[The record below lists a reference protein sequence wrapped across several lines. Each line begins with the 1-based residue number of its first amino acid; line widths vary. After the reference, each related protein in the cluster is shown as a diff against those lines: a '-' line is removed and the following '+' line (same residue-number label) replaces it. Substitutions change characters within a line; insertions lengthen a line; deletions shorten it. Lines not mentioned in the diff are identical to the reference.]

1 MSEVNNLSIGYAPYS
16 SDFSA
21 PGDRRRFVY
30 YANSKAIDFQ
40 IAKPENEYD
49 IVYVTYGADI
59 TLWSKYDKS
68 KAVIVYELIDSYL
81 AWPVFSFYG
90 LFRGLAKYLSG
101 KHKYCE
107 LNHKKSIELMCRR
120 ADIVICSTEEQ
131 KNDIRRYCDDV
142 RIILDVKSMYHN
154 HRMTLQPELKNN
166 VLNIAWEGVPGNIK
180 SFTVIRDALSILSK
194 QYQIN
199 LHLITAL
206 KYKKYMNKYV
216 TKHTINEVKKY
227 IDINI
232 NNVYLYQW
240 NELTVSHIS
249 SACDFAIIPIDLD
262 NTPFFANAFDK
273 GKPEDKLLIFW
284 LMGLPAVVSETPP
297 HLRAM
302 KGAGVSMACSSTN
315 DWVSTI
321 KDIVDNKTKRNQSAK
336 KGFAYASRVNS
347 EERIISLWDD
357 LFEDIERIYI
367 PSQKRRLE
375 VNKQKDSSLT
385 NLSE

>member
-1 MSEVNNLSIGYAPYS
+1 MSVVDNLSIGYAPYS

-30 YANSKAIDFQ
+30 YANSKAIDFE

-49 IVYVTYGADI
+49 IVYVTHGADI
-59 TLWSKYDKS
+59 TVWSKYDKS
-68 KAVIVYELIDSYL
+68 KAVIVYELVDSYL
-81 AWPVFSFYG
+81 ATPVFSFYG
-90 LFRGLAKYLSG
+90 LFRGVSKYLSG
-101 KHKYCE
+101 KYKYCQ
-107 LNHKKSIELMCRR
+107 LNQKKSIESMCRN

-131 KNDIRRYCDDV
+131 KNQIRHYCDDV
-142 RIILDVKSMYHN
+142 RIILDVKSEYHN
-154 HRMTLQPELKNN
+154 YRMTLQPKPKNN
-166 VLNIAWEGVPGNIK
+166 ELNIAWEGLPHNIK

-206 KYKKYMNKYV
+206 KYKKYMNKYL
-216 TKHTINEVKKY
+216 TKHTVNEVKKY
-227 IDINI
+227 IDI

-249 SACDFAIIPIDLD
+249 SACDFAVIPIDSNDTMD
-262 NTPFFANAFDK
+262 N
-273 GKPEDKLLIFW
+273 GKPEDKLFIFW
-284 LMGLPAVVSETPP
+284 LMGLPTVVSETPA

-302 KGAGVSMACSSTN
+302 KGAGLSMACSSTN

-336 KGFAYASRVNS
+336 KGFDYATRVNS
-347 EERIISLWDD
+347 EERTISLWDD
-357 LFEDIERIYI
+357 LFEDI
-367 PSQKRRLE
+367 KRFH
-375 VNKQKDSSLT
+375 
-385 NLSE
+385 NLRRRPPT

>member
-16 SDFSA
+16 SDFSTS
-21 PGDRRRFVY
+21 GDRRRFVY
-30 YANSKAIDFQ
+30 YANSRKINFE

-49 IVYVTYGADI
+49 IVFVTHGADI
-59 TLWSKYDKS
+59 TAWSKYDKS

-81 AWPVFSFYG
+81 ATPLLSFYG
-90 LFRGLAKYLSG
+90 LFRGLVKYLSG
-101 KHKYCE
+101 KHKYCQ
-107 LNHKKSIELMCRR
+107 LNEKKSIESMCRR

-131 KNDIRRYCDDV
+131 KNHIRRYCDDV
-142 RIILDVKSMYHN
+142 RIILDVKSEYHN

-166 VLNIAWEGVPGNIK
+166 EVNIAWEGVPHNIK

-206 KYKKYMNKYV
+206 KYKKYMNKYL

-227 IDINI
+227 IDINNI
-232 NNVYLYQW
+232 YLYQW

-249 SACDFAIIPIDLD
+249 SACDFAVIPINSNDTMD
-262 NTPFFANAFDK
+262 N

-284 LMGLPAVVSETPP
+284 LMGLPAVVSETPA

-302 KGAGVSMACSSTN
+302 KSAGVSMACSSTN
-315 DWVSTI
+315 DWVSAI
-321 KDIVDNKTKRNQSAK
+321 KDIVDNKTKRNQSAE

-347 EERIISLWDD
+347 EEATMSLWDD
-357 LFEDIERIYI
+357 LFEDIERFHN
-367 PSQKRRLE
+367 SGRRRQLE
-375 VNKQKDSSLT
+375 VNKQKVLSST
-385 NLSE
+385 SLSEGTR

>member
-1 MSEVNNLSIGYAPYS
+1 MSVVDNLSISYAPYS

-21 PGDRRRFVY
+21 AGDRRRFVY
-30 YANSKAIDFQ
+30 YANSRAIDFE

-49 IVYVTYGADI
+49 IVYVTHGADI
-59 TLWSKYDKS
+59 TVWSKYDKS

-81 AWPVFSFYG
+81 ATPVLSFYG
-90 LFRGLAKYLSG
+90 LFRGVVYYLSG
-101 KHKYCE
+101 KHKYCQ
-107 LNHKKSIELMCRR
+107 LNQKKSIESMCRR

-131 KNDIRRYCDDV
+131 KNHIRRYCDDV

-166 VLNIAWEGVPGNIK
+166 ELNIAWEGVPHNIK

-227 IDINI
+227 IDIN
-232 NNVYLYQW
+232 NVYLYQW

-249 SACDFAIIPIDLD
+249 SACDFAIIPIDSND
-262 NTPFFANAFDK
+262 TMDK

-284 LMGLPAVVSETPP
+284 LMGLPAVVSETPA

-321 KDIVDNKTKRNQSAK
+321 KDIVDNKTKRNQYAK
-336 KGFAYASRVNS
+336 KVFAYASRVNS
-347 EERIISLWDD
+347 EEATMSLWDD
-357 LFEDIERIYI
+357 LFEDIERLHN
-367 PSQKRRLE
+367 SRRRDRLE
-375 VNKQKDSSLT
+375 VNKHKDLSST
-385 NLSE
+385 SLSKDAR

>member
-1 MSEVNNLSIGYAPYS
+1 MSAVDNLSIGYAPYS

-21 PGDRRRFVY
+21 AGDRRRFVY
-30 YANSKAIDFQ
+30 YANSKAIDFE

-49 IVYVTYGADI
+49 IVYVTHGADI

-81 AWPVFSFYG
+81 ATPVFSFYG
-90 LFRGLAKYLSG
+90 LFRGVAKYLSG
-101 KHKYCE
+101 TYKYCQ
-107 LNHKKSIELMCRR
+107 LNQKKSIESMCRR

-131 KNDIRRYCDDV
+131 KNHIRRYCDDV
-142 RIILDVKSMYHN
+142 RIILDVKSEYHN
-154 HRMTLQPELKNN
+154 HRMTLQPKIKNN
-166 VLNIAWEGVPGNIK
+166 EINIAWEGVPQNIK

-206 KYKKYMNKYV
+206 KYKQYMNKYV
-216 TKHTINEVKKY
+216 TKHAINEVKKY
-227 IDINI
+227 IDIN
-232 NNVYLYQW
+232 NVHLYQW
-240 NELTVSHIS
+240 NELTVSHIA
-249 SACDFAIIPIDLD
+249 SACDFAIIPINSND
-262 NTPFFANAFDK
+262 TMDK

-284 LMGLPAVVSETPP
+284 LMGLPAVVSETPA

-302 KGAGVSMACSSTN
+302 KGAGVSMACSTTN

-347 EERIISLWDD
+347 KERIISLWDD
-357 LFEDIERIYI
+357 LFEDIERFHI
-367 PSQKRRLE
+367 PRRRRQLE
-375 VNKQKDSSLT
+375 VNKQKDLSST
-385 NLSE
+385 SLSEETR

>member
-1 MSEVNNLSIGYAPYS
+1 MSEVDNLSIGYAPYS
-16 SDFSA
+16 SDFSSS
-21 PGDRRRFVY
+21 GDRRRFVY
-30 YANSKAIDFQ
+30 YANSRAIDFE

-49 IVYVTYGADI
+49 IVFVTHGADI
-59 TLWSKYDKS
+59 TAWSKYDKS

-81 AWPVFSFYG
+81 ATPVLSFYG

-107 LNHKKSIELMCRR
+107 LNEKKSIESMCKR

-131 KNDIRRYCDDV
+131 KKHIRRYCDDV
-142 RIILDVKSMYHN
+142 RIILDVKSEYHN
-154 HRMTLQPELKNN
+154 HKMNLQSELKNN
-166 VLNIAWEGVPGNIK
+166 EINIAWEGVPHNIK
-180 SFTVIRDALSILSK
+180 SFAVIRDALSILSK
-194 QYQIN
+194 QYQVN

-216 TKHTINEVKKY
+216 TKHTINEVKKH
-227 IDINI
+227 IDI

-249 SACDFAIIPIDLD
+249 SACDFAVIPINSNDTMD
-262 NTPFFANAFDK
+262 N

-284 LMGLPAVVSETPP
+284 LMGLPAVVSETPA

-315 DWVSTI
+315 DWVGTI
-321 KDIVDNKTKRNQSAK
+321 KDIVDNKTKRNQSAE

-347 EERIISLWDD
+347 EEATMSLWDD
-357 LFEDIERIYI
+357 LFEDIERLHN
-367 PSQKRRLE
+367 SRLRRRLE
-375 VNKQKDSSLT
+375 VNKQKDLSST
-385 NLSE
+385 SLSEGTR

>member
-1 MSEVNNLSIGYAPYS
+1 MSAVDKLSIGYAPYT
-16 SDFSA
+16 SDFSSS
-21 PGDRRRFVY
+21 GDKRRFVF
-30 YANSKAIDFQ
+30 YANSRAIDFE

-49 IVYVTYGADI
+49 IVFVTHGADI
-59 TLWSKYDKS
+59 TVWSKYDKS
-68 KAVIVYELIDSYL
+68 KAVIVYELVDSYL
-81 AWPVFSFYG
+81 ATPVFSFYG
-90 LFRGLAKYLSG
+90 LFRGVAKYLSG
-101 KHKYCE
+101 KYKYCQF
-107 LNHKKSIELMCRR
+107 NQKKSIESMCRR

-131 KNDIRRYCDDV
+131 KNQIRRYCDDV
-142 RIILDVKSMYHN
+142 RIILDVKSEYHN

-166 VLNIAWEGVPGNIK
+166 EINIAWEGVPHNIK

-227 IDINI
+227 IDIN
-232 NNVYLYQW
+232 NVFLYQW

-249 SACDFAIIPIDLD
+249 SACDFAVIPINSNDTL
-262 NTPFFANAFDK
+262 DK

-284 LMGLPAVVSETPP
+284 LMGLPTVVSETPA

-302 KGAGVSMACSSTN
+302 KGAGVSMACSTTN

-321 KDIVDNKTKRNQSAK
+321 KDIVDNKTKRNQSAE

-347 EERIISLWDD
+347 EEATMSLWDD
-357 LFEDIERIYI
+357 LFEDIERLHN
-367 PSQKRRLE
+367 SRRRHRLE
-375 VNKQKDSSLT
+375 VNKQKELSSTSLPEET
-385 NLSE
+385 R

>member
-1 MSEVNNLSIGYAPYS
+1 MSAVDNLSIGYAPYS
-16 SDFSA
+16 SDFSSS
-21 PGDRRRFVY
+21 GDRRRFVY
-30 YANSKAIDFQ
+30 YANSKAIDFE

-49 IVYVTYGADI
+49 VVFVTHGADI
-59 TLWSKYDKS
+59 TVWSKYDKS
-68 KAVIVYELIDSYL
+68 KAVIVYELVDSYL
-81 AWPVFSFYG
+81 ATPVFSFYG
-90 LFRGLAKYLSG
+90 LFRGLAKYISG
-101 KHKYCE
+101 KHKYCQ
-107 LNHKKSIELMCRR
+107 LNQKKSIESMCRR

-131 KNDIRRYCDDV
+131 KNHISHYCDDV
-142 RIILDVKSMYHN
+142 RIILDVKSEYHN
-154 HRMTLQPELKNN
+154 HRMTLQPKLKNN
-166 VLNIAWEGVPGNIK
+166 ELNIAWEGVPHNIK

-199 LHLITAL
+199 LHLMTAL

-216 TKHTINEVKKY
+216 TRHTINEVKKY
-227 IDINI
+227 IDV

-249 SACDFAIIPIDLD
+249 SACDFAVIPINSNDTMD
-262 NTPFFANAFDK
+262 N

-284 LMGLPAVVSETPP
+284 LMGLPAVVSETPA

-321 KDIVDNKTKRNQSAK
+321 KDIVENKTKRDQSAE

-347 EERIISLWDD
+347 VEAIMSLWDD
-357 LFEDIERIYI
+357 LFEDIKVLHNSRRR
-367 PSQKRRLE
+367 RRLE
-375 VNKQKDSSLT
+375 VNKQKDLSST
-385 NLSE
+385 SLSEGTR

>member
-1 MSEVNNLSIGYAPYS
+1 MSAVDKLSIGYAPYT
-16 SDFSA
+16 SDFSSS
-21 PGDRRRFVY
+21 GDKRRFVF
-30 YANSKAIDFQ
+30 YANSRAIDYE

-49 IVYVTYGADI
+49 IVFVTHGADI
-59 TLWSKYDKS
+59 TAWSKYDKS
-68 KAVIVYELIDSYL
+68 KAVIVYELVDSYL
-81 AWPVFSFYG
+81 ATPVFSFYG
-90 LFRGLAKYLSG
+90 LFRGVAKYLSG
-101 KHKYCE
+101 KYKYCQ
-107 LNHKKSIELMCRR
+107 LNQKKSIESMCRR

-131 KNDIRRYCDDV
+131 KNQIRRYCDDV
-142 RIILDVKSMYHN
+142 RIILDVKSEYHN

-166 VLNIAWEGVPGNIK
+166 ELNIAWEGVPHNIK

-206 KYKKYMNKYV
+206 KYKKYMNRYV

-227 IDINI
+227 IDI

-249 SACDFAIIPIDLD
+249 SACDFAVIPINSND
-262 NTPFFANAFDK
+262 PMDK
-273 GKPEDKLLIFW
+273 GKPEDKLFIFW
-284 LMGLPAVVSETPP
+284 LMGLPAVVSETPA

-321 KDIVDNKTKRNQSAK
+321 KDIVDNKVKRNQSAE

-347 EERIISLWDD
+347 EEATMSLWDD
-357 LFEDIERIYI
+357 LFEDIERLHN
-367 PSQKRRLE
+367 SRQRRRLE
-375 VNKQKDSSLT
+375 VNKQKDLSST
-385 NLSE
+385 SLSKDAR

>member
-1 MSEVNNLSIGYAPYS
+1 MESRLKNFHIGYAPYS
-16 SDFSA
+16 EDFLS
-21 PGDRRRFVY
+21 PGDRRRFVH
-30 YANSKAIDFQ
+30 YAKNRGINFETAN
-40 IAKPENEYD
+40 PESEYD
-49 IVYVTYGADI
+49 IVYVTHNADI

-81 AWPVFSFYG
+81 ATPVLSFYG

-107 LNHKKSIELMCRR
+107 LNEKKSIESMCKR

-131 KNDIRRYCDDV
+131 KNHIRCYCDDV

-166 VLNIAWEGVPGNIK
+166 ELNIAWEGVPHNIK
-180 SFTVIRDALSILSK
+180 SFAVIRDALSILSK
-194 QYQIN
+194 QYQVN

-216 TKHTINEVKKY
+216 TKHTINEVKKH
-227 IDINI
+227 IDI

-249 SACDFAIIPIDLD
+249 SACDFAVIPINSNDTMD
-262 NTPFFANAFDK
+262 N

-284 LMGLPAVVSETPP
+284 LMGLPAVVSETPA

-321 KDIVDNKTKRNQSAK
+321 KDIVDNKTKRDQYAK
-336 KGFAYASRVNS
+336 KGFAYASSVNS

-357 LFEDIERIYI
+357 LFEDIERFHI
-367 PSQKRRLE
+367 PRRRRQLE
-375 VNKQKDSSLT
+375 VNKQKDLSST
-385 NLSE
+385 SLSEGTR

>member
-1 MSEVNNLSIGYAPYS
+1 
-16 SDFSA
+16 
-21 PGDRRRFVY
+21 
-30 YANSKAIDFQ
+30 
-40 IAKPENEYD
+40 
-49 IVYVTYGADI
+49 
-59 TLWSKYDKS
+59 
-68 KAVIVYELIDSYL
+68 L

-120 ADIVICSTEEQ
+120 ADIVICSTQEQ
-131 KNDIRRYCDDV
+131 KNHIRRYCDDV
-142 RIILDVKSMYHN
+142 RIILDVKSEYHN

-166 VLNIAWEGVPGNIK
+166 ELNIAWEGVPHNIK
-180 SFTVIRDALSILSK
+180 SFAVIRDALSILSK
-194 QYQIN
+194 QYQVN

-216 TKHTINEVKKY
+216 TKHTINEVKKH
-227 IDINI
+227 IDI

-249 SACDFAIIPIDLD
+249 SACDFAVIPINSNDTMD
-262 NTPFFANAFDK
+262 N

-284 LMGLPAVVSETPP
+284 LMGLPAVVSETPA

-302 KGAGVSMACSSTN
+302 KGAGVSMTCSSTN

-321 KDIVDNKTKRNQSAK
+321 KDIVENKTKRDQSAK

-347 EERIISLWDD
+347 VEAIMSLWDD
-357 LFEDIERIYI
+357 LFEDIELLHNSRRR
-367 PSQKRRLE
+367 RRLE
-375 VNKQKDSSLT
+375 VNNQKDLSST
-385 NLSE
+385 SLSEGTR

>member
-1 MSEVNNLSIGYAPYS
+1 MSEVDNLSIGYAPYS
-16 SDFSA
+16 SDFSSS
-21 PGDRRRFVY
+21 GDRRRFVY
-30 YANSKAIDFQ
+30 YANSRAIDFE
-40 IAKPENEYD
+40 IAKPENQYD
-49 IVYVTYGADI
+49 IVFVTHGADI
-59 TLWSKYDKS
+59 TVWSKYDKS
-68 KAVIVYELIDSYL
+68 KAVIVYELVDSYL
-81 AWPVFSFYG
+81 ATPVFSFYG
-90 LFRGLAKYLSG
+90 LFRGVAKYLSG
-101 KHKYCE
+101 KHKYCQ
-107 LNHKKSIELMCRR
+107 LNQKKSIESMFRR

-131 KNDIRRYCDDV
+131 KNHIRRYCDDV

-154 HRMTLQPELKNN
+154 HRITLQPKLKNN
-166 VLNIAWEGVPGNIK
+166 ELNIAWEGVPHNIK

-227 IDINI
+227 IDIN

-249 SACDFAIIPIDLD
+249 SACDFAVIPINSNDTLD
-262 NTPFFANAFDK
+262 N

-284 LMGLPAVVSETPP
+284 LMGLPAVVSETPA
-297 HLRAM
+297 HLMAM

-321 KDIVDNKTKRNQSAK
+321 KDIVDNKTKRNQSAE
-336 KGFAYASRVNS
+336 KGFAYALRVNS
-347 EERIISLWDD
+347 EEATMSLWDD
-357 LFEDIERIYI
+357 LFEDIERFHN
-367 PSQKRRLE
+367 PRRRRRLE
-375 VNKQKDSSLT
+375 VNKEKDLSST
-385 NLSE
+385 SLSEETR

>member
-1 MSEVNNLSIGYAPYS
+1 MSVVDNISIGYAPYT

-21 PGDRRRFVY
+21 AGDRRRFVY
-30 YANSKAIDFQ
+30 YANSRAIDFE

-49 IVYVTYGADI
+49 IVFVTHGADI
-59 TLWSKYDKS
+59 TVWSKYDKS
-68 KAVIVYELIDSYL
+68 KAVIVYEIIDSYL
-81 AWPVFSFYG
+81 ATPVLSFYG
-90 LFRGLAKYLSG
+90 LFRGLVYYLSG

-107 LNHKKSIELMCRR
+107 LNQKKSIESMCRR

-131 KNDIRRYCDDV
+131 KNYIRRYCDDV
-142 RIILDVKSMYHN
+142 RIILDVKSDYHN

-166 VLNIAWEGVPGNIK
+166 ELNIAWEGVPQNIK

-216 TKHTINEVKKY
+216 TKHAVNEVEKY
-227 IDINI
+227 IDIN
-232 NNVYLYQW
+232 NVHLYQW

-249 SACDFAIIPIDLD
+249 SACDFAIIPINSND
-262 NTPFFANAFDK
+262 TMDK

-284 LMGLPAVVSETPP
+284 LMGLPAVVSETPA

-302 KGAGVSMACSSTN
+302 KGAGVSMACSTTN

-347 EERIISLWDD
+347 KERIISLWDD
-357 LFEDIERIYI
+357 LFEDIERFHI
-367 PSQKRRLE
+367 PRRRRRLE
-375 VNKQKDSSLT
+375 VNKQKDLSST
-385 NLSE
+385 SLSEETE

>member
-1 MSEVNNLSIGYAPYS
+1 MSEVDHLSIGYAPYT
-16 SDFSA
+16 SDFSSS
-21 PGDRRRFVY
+21 GDRRRFVY
-30 YANSKAIDFQ
+30 YANSREIDFE

-49 IVYVTYGADI
+49 IVFVTHGADI
-59 TLWSKYDKS
+59 TVWGKYDKS
-68 KAVIVYELIDSYL
+68 KAVIVYELVDSYL
-81 AWPVFSFYG
+81 ATPVLSFYG

-101 KHKYCE
+101 KHKYCQ
-107 LNHKKSIELMCRR
+107 LNEKKSIESMCRR

-131 KNDIRRYCDDV
+131 QNYIRRYCDDV
-142 RIILDVKSMYHN
+142 RIILDVKSEYHN

-166 VLNIAWEGVPGNIK
+166 VLNIAWEGVPHNIK
-180 SFTVIRDALSILSK
+180 SFAVIRDALSILSK

-199 LHLITAL
+199 LHIVTAL

-216 TKHTINEVKKY
+216 TKHAVNEVKKY
-227 IDINI
+227 IDI

-249 SACDFAIIPIDLD
+249 SACDFAVIPINSKDTMD
-262 NTPFFANAFDK
+262 N

-284 LMGLPAVVSETPP
+284 LMGLPAVVSETPA

-321 KDIVDNKTKRNQSAK
+321 KDIADNKTKRIQSAE

-347 EERIISLWDD
+347 EEATMSLWDD
-357 LFEDIERIYI
+357 LFEDIERLHN
-367 PSQKRRLE
+367 SRHRRRLE
-375 VNKQKDSSLT
+375 VNKQKDLSST
-385 NLSE
+385 SLSKGTR

>member
-16 SDFSA
+16 SDFSSS
-21 PGDRRRFVY
+21 GDRRRFVY
-30 YANSKAIDFQ
+30 YANSKAIDFE

-49 IVYVTYGADI
+49 IVFVTHGADI
-59 TLWSKYDKS
+59 TVWSKYDKS

-131 KNDIRRYCDDV
+131 KNHIRRYCDDV

-227 IDINI
+227 IDIN
-232 NNVYLYQW
+232 NVHLYQW

-249 SACDFAIIPIDLD
+249 SACDFAVIPINSNDTMD
-262 NTPFFANAFDK
+262 N

-284 LMGLPAVVSETPP
+284 LMGLPAVVSETPA

-302 KGAGVSMACSSTN
+302 KGAGVSMACISTN

-321 KDIVDNKTKRNQSAK
+321 KDIVDNKTKRNQSAE

-347 EERIISLWDD
+347 EEATMSLWDD
-357 LFEDIERIYI
+357 LFEDIERLHN
-367 PSQKRRLE
+367 SRRRRRLE
-375 VNKQKDSSLT
+375 VNKQKDLSST
-385 NLSE
+385 SQSEETG